1 MSYYDFIMV
10 VKNMKSINKICEE
23 NNIDVSNLLKG
34 TASKD
39 NIKKVANDLKL
50 EIIKLY
56 ALFDFIQE

>member
-1 MSYYDFIMV
+1 MT

-34 TASKD
+34 TTSKD
-39 NIKKVANDLKL
+39 NIKKVANELKL

>member
-1 MSYYDFIMV
+1 MSYYDFIMA
-10 VKNMKSINKICEE
+10 VKEMKSINKICEE

-34 TASKD
+34 TTSKD
-39 NIKKVANDLKL
+39 NIKKVASDLKF